1 MYYQAYHYLRG
12 MFIIPLIVSSNVHQ
26 ISFNLTHLFC
36 CRPGLSSVVTGF
48 LPSVI
53 LKGFIYI
60 VPFAMFG
67 MAKLPGCISKSKEE
81 IKACNMVFYFLVGNV
96 FFLSV
101 LSGSLLDEIG
111 ESFSHPKNF
120 PSHLASAV
128 SAQVSL
134 VNLHSFS
141 VFLSLHLFF
150 CFKLFS
156 VAVMKKGHKKNE
168 QAETKPIYLTSVL
181 V

>member
-1 MYYQAYHYLRG
+1 M
-12 MFIIPLIVSSNVHQ
+12 
-26 ISFNLTHLFC
+26 
-36 CRPGLSSVVTGF
+36 TGY

-134 VNLHSFS
+134 VNLHSFL
-141 VFLSLHLFF
+141 VFLSLHLFLFLTIF
-150 CFKLFS
+150 CGCDEKRTS
-156 VAVMKKGHKKNE
+156 KK
-168 QAETKPIYLTSVL
+168 
-181 V
+181 

>member
-1 MYYQAYHYLRG
+1 M
-12 MFIIPLIVSSNVHQ
+12 IVSSNVHQ

-36 CRPGLSSVVTGF
+36 CRPGLSSVVTGY

-134 VNLHSFS
+134 VNLHSFL
-141 VFLSLHLFF
+141 VFLSLHLFLFLTIF
-150 CFKLFS
+150 CGCDEKR
-156 VAVMKKGHKKNE
+156 
-168 QAETKPIYLTSVL
+168 T
-181 V
+181 

>member
-1 MYYQAYHYLRG
+1 
-12 MFIIPLIVSSNVHQ
+12 
-26 ISFNLTHLFC
+26 
-36 CRPGLSSVVTGF
+36 
-48 LPSVI
+48 
-53 LKGFIYI
+53 
-60 VPFAMFG
+60 

-141 VFLSLHLFF
+141 VFLSLHLF

-156 VAVMKKGHKKNE
+156 VAVMKKGHQKNE
-168 QAETKPIYLTSVL
+168 QTETEPIYFTSVL